1 MSGITQSGIL
11 TLQPQ
16 EPVNVPTPP
25 TGSYYLFVNIFDGIT
40 YYKDWN
46 RVCTPI
52 SNLTTMTP
60 PAYADDTAAGI
71 GGLTSGR
78 VYQTN
83 GTGAAPLNVPGI
95 VMIKQ

>member
-1 MSGITQSGIL
+1 MAGITQIGVL
-11 TLQPQ
+11 ALQPQ
-16 EPVNVPTPP
+16 EPVNVPVPP
-25 TGSYYLFVNIFDGIT
+25 EGSYYMFVNIYDGIT

-60 PAYADDTAAGI
+60 PVYADDTAAGLA
-71 GGLTSGR
+71 GLTKGR
-78 VYQTN
+78 VYQTD
-83 GTGAAPLNVPGI
+83 GTAAIPLNVPGI